1 MTSPAKSRNKQ
12 SWKKIALTGGILAG
26 AATLATMGAFAIF
39 TDSDTATTAVDAGE
53 LDIVLTGDVTVS
65 DIAPGDTVQRPVT
78 IELPDATNDGDLV
91 EAVRF
96 FFEVDT
102 DTAGGDGQEI
112 ALGDGESLVT
122 GTNGLVYSLITCV
135 GGTWTTA
142 TTPAGPFTCSGTQQ
156 VTGTGKLST
165 INGVANAVDFT
176 PADFGVT
183 PTSTGTFPSDG
194 AAGGT
199 VALNSIIQ
207 FVLPTAADNAY
218 ENAATA
224 LTFTAAAIQR
234 DGIQR

>member
-12 SWKKIALTGGILAG
+12 SWKKIAATGGILAG

-53 LDIVLTGDVTVS
+53 LDIVLEGDVTVS
-65 DIAPGDTVQRPVT
+65 DIAPGDTVQRPVS

-91 EAVRF
+91 EFVRF
-96 FFEVDT
+96 YFDVT
-102 DTAGGDGQEI
+102 SDTAGGDGQAI
-112 ALGDGESLVT
+112 ALGDGESLVS
-122 GTNGLVYSLITCV
+122 GTDGLVYSLITCV
-135 GGTWTTA
+135 GGEWTTA
-142 TTPAGPFTCSGTQQ
+142 TDPSGPYTCDGTEE

-165 INGVANAVDFT
+165 INGVANAANFT
-176 PADFGVT
+176 PADFGLT
-183 PTSTGTFPSDG
+183 ATATNTFPSDG
-194 AAGGT
+194 GAI
-199 VALNSIIQ
+199 ALNSLIQ
-207 FVLPTAADNAY
+207 FELPSTADNAY

>member
-53 LDIVLTGDVTVS
+53 LDIVLAGEVTVA

-78 IELPDATNDGDLV
+78 ISLPDATNDGDLV
-91 EAVRF
+91 EFVRF
-96 FFEVDT
+96 FFDVT
-102 DTAGGDGQEI
+102 SDTAGGDGQAI
-112 ALGDGESLVT
+112 PAGDGESLVT
-122 GTNGLVYSLITCV
+122 GADGLVYSLITCV
-135 GGTWTTA
+135 DGVWTTA
-142 TTPAGPFTCSGTQQ
+142 STPAGPYTCDGTTQ

-165 INGVANAVDFT
+165 INGVANAADFT
-176 PADFGVT
+176 PADFGLT
-183 PTSTGTFPSDG
+183 ATTTGTFPSDG
-194 AAGGT
+194 GEI
-199 VALNSIIQ
+199 ALNSLIQ
-207 FVLPTAADNAY
+207 FELPSAADNNY